1 MVRNFTGDCTLI
13 LLRTI
18 LWGMGG
24 KGVGMEGME
33 WDGRDR
39 GVRDVDRGV
48 EWGWREGSGDG
59 GKGWGWRE
67 GVLKGNGMVPI
78 WTQYAHTVRRPTH
91 I

>member
-39 GVRDVDRGV
+39 GVRDMWIEGV
-48 EWGWREGSGDG
+48 EWGWREGVGMVGRGGDG
-59 GKGWGWRE
+59 GKGCSKEMGWCRF
-67 GVLKGNGMVPI
+67 GPNM
-78 WTQYAHTVRRPTH
+78 PTP
-91 I
+91 